1 MVTGY
6 DSLSGT
12 VGHYRALPAS
22 ESMLQDMIA
31 MTTVD
36 HYRPLP
42 GTTGHYRPPAG
53 VNLFTMKGYRD
64 LEECSTVI
72 TTSRDDRLH
81 YTITIISQ

>member
-1 MVTGY
+1 MVIRY

-22 ESMLQDMIA
+22 ESLLKHMIA

-42 GTTGHYRPPAG
+42 GTVGHYRPPAG
-53 VNLFTMKGYRD
+53 VNLFIMKGYRD
-64 LEECSTVI
+64 LEEYTMVI
-72 TTSRDDRLH
+72 TTSRDDHLQ
-81 YTITIISQ
+81 II